1 MIILD
6 NKNIKIIR
14 FIKFLNHKNLEL
26 YKIIKIYKNLIYELK
41 LLILMRRLH
50 FVFYL

>member
-14 FIKFLNHKNLEL
+14 LIKSLNYKNLGL
-26 YKIIKIYKNLIYELK
+26 YKIIKAYKNLIYELK
-41 LLILMRRLH
+41 LLVLIKRLYSI
-50 FVFYL
+50 FYL